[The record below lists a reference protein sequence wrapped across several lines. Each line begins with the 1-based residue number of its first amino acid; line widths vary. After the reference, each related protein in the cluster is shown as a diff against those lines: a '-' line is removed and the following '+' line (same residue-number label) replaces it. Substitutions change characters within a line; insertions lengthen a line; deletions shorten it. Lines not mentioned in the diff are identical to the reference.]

1 MSTKKHNILLLT
13 SEYPNPDSSYD
24 TPIIHYFTKEWVK
37 LGVQVQV
44 IHYRSI
50 FPAPFYWIAF
60 LFRKQVKRFFGT
72 DFIPSKRRK
81 KVIHYELDGVS
92 VASVPIFKIFPHIRY
107 SKSILNKQIN
117 SIIKTNKNLQFSP
130 DFIIGH
136 FYNPQLPIVSA
147 LKSIYPCAKTC
158 IVLHEHPLIIKRKF
172 LKSYQSYFVNID
184 IWGFRFKKLKDDFE
198 KEFGTNFKTFICYSG
213 VPEEFIFNKIST
225 KKFDDGITRFCFVG
239 MLIPL
244 KRVSDIIIA
253 LNISFPNKN
262 FKLEIVGVG
271 MELDNLKQ
279 LTADLNLDNNIIF
292 LGKKS
297 RDEVQKILDTT
308 QCFVMVSESEAFG
321 LVYLEA
327 MSKGCITIGTKGQGI
342 DGVIENGK
350 NGFLCESKNIE
361 ELVSI
366 FKQIKS
372 LESSELKIISQ
383 NAIDTSV
390 KMTDKNIAQSYLSNL
405 IHL

>member
-1 MSTKKHNILLLT
+1 MHKILLLT

-37 LGVQVQV
+37 FGAQVQV
-44 IHYRSI
+44 IHYRST
-50 FPAPFYWIAF
+50 FPAPFYWVAF
-60 LFRKQVKRFFGT
+60 LFRNQVKRYFGT

-81 KVIHYELDGVS
+81 QIIHYELDGVR
-92 VASVPIFKIFPHIRY
+92 VASVPIFKLFPHFRY
-107 SKSILNKQIN
+107 FKHVLDKHIHSIVKSNN
-117 SIIKTNKNLQFSP
+117 SLKFDP

-136 FYNPQLPIVSA
+136 FYNPQIPIVSA
-147 LKSIYPCAKTC
+147 LKSVYPFAKTC
-158 IVLHEHPLIIKRKF
+158 IVLHEHPSIIKRKF
-172 LKSYQSYFVNID
+172 FDSFQSYFVNID

-198 KEFGTNFKTFICYSG
+198 KEFGPNFKTFICYSG
-213 VPEEFIFNKIST
+213 VPEEFIFNKISA

-253 LNISFPNKN
+253 LNSSFPNKK
-262 FKLEIVGVG
+262 FQLEIVGVG

-279 LTADLNLDNNIIF
+279 LASDLKLEKNIFF

-308 QCFVMVSESEAFG
+308 QCFVMISESEAFG

-327 MSKGCITIGTKGQGI
+327 MSKGCITIGTRGQGI
-342 DGVIENGK
+342 DGVIEDGK

-372 LESSELKIISQ
+372 LDSSELKIISQ

-390 KMTDKNIAQSYLSNL
+390 KMTDKNIAESYLSNL